1 LQYDFYAEA
10 SELRIPPGRAGMEVP
25 ERLVVVDGYQFHLP
39 VAVIEQTPN
48 GWRQLVGWSLK
59 SRCGKTLLIFN
70 D

>member
-1 LQYDFYAEA
+1 
-10 SELRIPPGRAGMEVP
+10 MEVP
-25 ERLVVVDGYQFHLP
+25 ERLVVVDGYQFRLP